1 LRTFLSKDFY
11 LCAFLI
17 ARGFEL
23 QDYQRKSGL
32 TEFTFEEDKT
42 LKELVTK
49 FYSFQTTIEPVG
61 YGQAIR
67 NLKGAI
73 HSLSTSNNR
82 VNNNERKI

>member
-11 LCAFLI
+11 LCSFL
-17 ARGFEL
+17 RKNGF
-23 QDYQRKSGL
+23 
-32 TEFTFEEDKT
+32 TEFSFQEDKT

-49 FYSFQTTIEPVG
+49 FYSFQTLIEPVQ